1 MKLLQTLSMVALTF
15 VITGCATSYTLNERE
30 VEDYLQEKLTI
41 EERHSPI
48 PVLDTEISLNR
59 IDVEIGRHSQGQVR
73 VTTQSEFILRTP
85 LLPLRASLTATLAAT
100 PWYRPEDRG
109 IYLRNLTLVEV
120 RADPDDLSL
129 PLERLG
135 KESLAAV
142 KLFLASQPIYTLDE
156 SDWTQ
161 DILGRFG
168 REITIEPGIIR
179 FHLNGGSD

>member
-1 MKLLQTLSMVALTF
+1 MKLLQTLSMVALTM
-15 VITGCATSYTLNERE
+15 VVTGCATSYTLNEKE
-30 VEDYLQEKLTI
+30 VEGYLQDKLTI

-48 PVLDTEISLNR
+48 PVLDTEVNLNR
-59 IDVEIGRHSQGQVR
+59 IDVEIGRHNQGQVR
-73 VTTQSEFILRTP
+73 VTTLSEFVIRTP

-109 IYLRNLTLVEV
+109 IYLRDLTLVEV
-120 RADPDDLSL
+120 KADPDDLTL

-156 SDWTQ
+156 GDWAQ

-179 FHLNGGSD
+179 FHLEGGAN

>member
-1 MKLLQTLSMVALTF
+1 MRQLQGALVMGLLLTLG
-15 VITGCATSYTLNERE
+15 GCATSYTLDEKE
-30 VEDYLQEKLTI
+30 VEGYLQDKLTI

-48 PVLDTEISLNR
+48 PVLDTEVNLNR
-59 IDVEIGRHSQGQVR
+59 IDVEIGRHNQGQVR
-73 VTTQSEFILRTP
+73 VTTLSEFVIRTP

-109 IYLRNLTLVEV
+109 IYLRDLTLVEV
-120 RADPDDLSL
+120 KADPDDLTL

-142 KLFLASQPIYTLDE
+142 QLFLASQPIYTLDE
-156 SDWTQ
+156 DDWAQ

-179 FHLNGGSD
+179 FHLDGTGN

>member
-1 MKLLQTLSMVALTF
+1 MRHLRYVPAVGLALALA
-15 VITGCATSYTLNERE
+15 GCATSYTLNERE
-30 VEDYLQEKLTI
+30 VEGYLQEKLTI

-48 PVLDTEISLNR
+48 PALDTEINLNR
-59 IDVEIGRHSQGQVR
+59 IDVEIGRHDQQQIR
-73 VTTQSEFILRTP
+73 VTTLSEFVIRTP

-109 IYLRNLTLVEV
+109 IYLKDLTLVEV
-120 RADPDDLSL
+120 KAYPDDLTL

-142 KLFLASQPIYTLDE
+142 KLFLANQPIYTLDE
-156 SDWTQ
+156 SDWAQ
-161 DILGRFG
+161 DLLGRFG

-179 FHLNGGSD
+179 FHLEGGTN